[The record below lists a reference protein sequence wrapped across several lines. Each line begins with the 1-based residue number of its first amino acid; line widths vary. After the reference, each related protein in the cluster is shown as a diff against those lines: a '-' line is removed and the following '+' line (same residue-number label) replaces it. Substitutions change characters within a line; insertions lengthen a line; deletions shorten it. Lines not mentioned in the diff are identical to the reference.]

1 MRCAEEQNGKLTG
14 ANFSERQLLEREKEM
29 MMKLIRVLFTVML
42 FLAGVLLLI
51 HPLRAQTPPKPGNPA
66 QTSTR
71 ITVVDA
77 GTAGKPDVV
86 LIPGMA
92 SSRAVWDA
100 EAKLLAPNY
109 RLHLVQVNGFAGAPA
124 GGNATGAILP
134 GVVDELH
141 AYISANTMHPAM
153 IGHSMGG
160 LLALMLADKYP
171 ADVRKMIIVDSL
183 PFYGLVFDPNATV
196 ESVASQG
203 KAVRDQM
210 LAMPDDQFAA
220 MQPMLVTSMVKNA
233 EGQKLVAAG
242 SIASDRAVFA
252 NSMLEDLET
261 DLRPEMAKIKTPV
274 LLLYPYDD
282 TLQHDPAKVEALYK
296 SAYAGMPNVT
306 MERIDGSRHFIMYDQ
321 PVKMDAAIEEFLK

>member
-1 MRCAEEQNGKLTG
+1 
-14 ANFSERQLLEREKEM
+14 
-29 MMKLIRVLFTVML
+29 MKVFRLLFTVLL

-51 HPLRAQTPPKPGNPA
+51 HPLRAQTPSKPGNPA
-66 QTSTR
+66 PTMMLTR

-100 EAKLLAPNY
+100 EVKLLAPNY
-109 RLHLVQVNGFAGAPA
+109 RLHLVQVNGFGGVPA

-134 GVVDELH
+134 GVVEDLH
-141 AYISANTMHPAM
+141 VYIEAQPMHPAV

-210 LAMPDDQFAA
+210 IALPQDQFEMAIPMQVANLVMNSDGQKQVAA
-220 MQPMLVTSMVKNA
+220 M
-233 EGQKLVAAG
+233 

-252 NSMLEDLET
+252 NSMLEDLQT
-261 DLRPEMAKIKTPV
+261 DLRPEMAKIKTPA

-306 MERIDGSRHFIMYDQ
+306 MVRIDGSRHFVMYDQ
-321 PVKMDAAIEEFLK
+321 PAKMDASIEGFLK